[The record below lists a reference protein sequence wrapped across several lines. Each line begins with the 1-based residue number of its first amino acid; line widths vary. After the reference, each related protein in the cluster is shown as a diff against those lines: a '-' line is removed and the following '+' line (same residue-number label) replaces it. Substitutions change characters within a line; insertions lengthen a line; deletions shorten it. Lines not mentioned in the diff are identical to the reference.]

1 MKNNNYLNFC
11 AKILLISLISF
22 NNFFFSQ
29 TVPDN
34 TRLFQINSIK
44 GSRLSLVETTNNYV
58 YHVGIANYSEVGF
71 DSINYQNVGFDDMF
85 IIKSNVTSGV
95 NSWVKIINS
104 GSKGIISPKYMYVD
118 SSENI
123 FIVGQ
128 FSGSI
133 TAGSKTVTST
143 SIADAFIIK
152 IDSSGNPLWVNSFSD
167 VNIAAN
173 KIKID
178 SDATDVFMVFNKNS
192 IVRMSNNNGDVI
204 FSTTYKFLDFNSVA
218 LYNNEVYVSGMVRNT
233 SVVAG
238 SETFSDMLNSGFVL
252 KGDKFCN
259 FNASLKFKTINSYAN
274 YVDDIDFTSTGKL
287 IISGFSGGN
296 ANLESEASTISFT
309 YNPNSSFTYGVYHFS
324 ALVDSSLSSVSYYRI
339 SSKLSSGY
347 TYLTSSNIYFNSKI
361 IPYGKA
367 ENYKNLLY
375 LRTLGVSSSFTNDN
389 SSVTTTS
396 PIIGS
401 TYFNLLLSNDSSGYT
416 TSTYQP
422 VFGGF
427 KMSANGVNHTE
438 TIINSRLFTSN
449 TLTTNTNATLWSKT
463 KSTAIGGT
471 VSKQFVRH
479 LNSAKGDLFFTSLVE
494 GKVNFFGRQ
503 VKNLTGLYS
512 RYITRLGDNG
522 LPKWFAR
529 FHQDSGASELNV
541 SQDFACVDKDD
552 NFLFLANTSGTSS
565 TFYDA
570 LGNSIDFQQ
579 SSAIS
584 SKALIK
590 LDKDGRLLWSKQIT
604 PTSATQLSGSV
615 ITDKFGDVYLIIAN
629 PINASGSYST
639 IIIDGNTYGNSAT
652 ANTFLIKLNG
662 ITGSIIYT
670 KNYSYQSYSF
680 LPVFDAQNNLYIF
693 SEPVNPSANGY
704 IFDSVTIP
712 TDTYNID
719 HLMLKFDSAGNVI
732 WGKNF
737 YQNNTTTSY
746 SWPNHVVFDGTNF
759 ILNGNLYGSASDSN
773 FLGLDGL
780 QIPKSYSNSYIPF
793 LAKVSIGG
801 NVIWQ
806 KALQT
811 SGNSNG
817 NYCNIDLDNL
827 GNIYTYF
834 YFRNN
839 VILNGTELPLDT
851 VKGNKL
857 FTKFDTNGNAVY
869 SKSVDFNQNGYAIMD
884 VIGEDL
890 VNLSNFTK
898 EPNILNYPLNN
909 YNSVSLYVTT
919 FGKVTSKYL
928 TPKKDYLELSNLNI
942 DNKPNNANT
951 FSFDLINNVDWSAL
965 SDQTWLNLSF
975 LNLTG
980 KNPSATIS
988 GNGDA
993 KITLT
998 AETNNS
1004 GFQRT
1009 ANVLISGTDVASKTI
1024 IVTQTGVL
1032 GTQQSKTFVM
1042 VLYPN
1047 PTSEVLN
1054 IQSQEKIS
1062 KAEIYDFTGK
1072 LLLQTTVIDKKI
1084 NVNTL
1089 SKGTY
1094 FIKLHTEKGIVNSKF
1109 IKN

>member
-1 MKNNNYLNFC
+1 MKTNNYLNFC
-11 AKILLISLISF
+11 LKIVFISLISV

-29 TVPDN
+29 TVPNN

-44 GSRLSLVETTNNYV
+44 GSSLSLVETTNNYV
-58 YHVGIANYSEVGF
+58 YHVGIANSSEIGF

-152 IDSSGNPLWVNSFSD
+152 IDSSGNPLWINSFSD

-204 FSTTYKFLDFNSVA
+204 FSATYKFLDFNSVA

-375 LRTLGVSSSFTNDN
+375 LRTSGVSSSFTNDN

-463 KSTAIGGT
+463 KSTAIGGN

-503 VKNLTGLYS
+503 VNNLTGLYS

-570 LGNSIDFQQ
+570 IGNSVDFQQ
-579 SSAIS
+579 NSGIS
-584 SKALIK
+584 SKVLIK
-590 LDKDGRLLWSKQIT
+590 LDKDGKLLWSKQII
-604 PTSATQLSGSV
+604 PTGISIDGS
-615 ITDKFGDVYLIIAN
+615 IIADKNGDDYLILKKSD
-629 PINASGSYST
+629 INSSASV
-639 IIIDGNTYGNSAT
+639 IIDGIVLGNNTSP
-652 ANTFLIKLNG
+652 NTILIKLNG
-662 ITGSIIYT
+662 ATGNIIFT
-670 KNYSYQSYSF
+670 KSFDYDCYSF
-680 LPVFDAQNNLYIF
+680 LPVFDAQNNLYVF
-693 SEPVNPSANGY
+693 SEPVNFNSSNY
-704 IFDSVTIP
+704 SFDNVTIP
-712 TDTYNID
+712 TNTDGNN

-737 YQNNTTTSY
+737 HQNTTTHY

-759 ILNGNLYGSASDSN
+759 ILNGTLGGFTADPN

-780 QIPKSYSNSYIPF
+780 QIPKSYSNISFVPF
-793 LAKVSIGG
+793 LAKINVGG

-811 SGNSNG
+811 SANSTGNF
-817 NYCNIDLDNL
+817 CNIDLDNL

-951 FSFDLINNVDWSAL
+951 FSFDLINNVDWSAS
-965 SDQTWLNLSF
+965 SDQSWLSLSF
-975 LNLTG
+975 LGLTN
-980 KNPSATIS
+980 KNQLATIS

-1054 IQSQEKIS
+1054 IQSQEKI
-1062 KAEIYDFTGK
+1062 
-1072 LLLQTTVIDKKI
+1072 
-1084 NVNTL
+1084 
-1089 SKGTY
+1089 
-1094 FIKLHTEKGIVNSKF
+1094 
-1109 IKN
+1109 